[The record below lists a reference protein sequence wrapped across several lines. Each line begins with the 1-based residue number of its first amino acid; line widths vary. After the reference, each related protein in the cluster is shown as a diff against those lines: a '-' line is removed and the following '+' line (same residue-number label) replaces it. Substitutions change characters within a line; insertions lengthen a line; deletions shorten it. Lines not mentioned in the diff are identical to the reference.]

1 MENTLNIPLLK
12 GDDWRKALLE
22 QGTSFA
28 VANVNWPD
36 AFPAAPSCQGKV
48 GRTAQGL
55 AIHWAV
61 SGPDLRVQNLQ
72 DGGRIWEDSCCEWF
86 IQLTAASDDAGQAP
100 YINIECNAAGVLLAA
115 CGAGR
120 HDRRPLPQDLLS
132 QIVRVADVEGP
143 CNEIGGQ
150 WDWTLSLLVPY
161 TVLGLDANHLPAQ
174 LKGNI
179 YKCGDETAHP
189 HFLSWS
195 PVGTPTPDFHRP
207 EYFGT
212 FILQ

>member
-1 MENTLNIPLLK
+1 MEKTLTIPLLK
-12 GDDWRKALLE
+12 GEDWKQALLE
-22 QGTSFA
+22 QGTPFA
-28 VANVNWPD
+28 VDNINWPD
-36 AFPAAPSCQGKV
+36 AFPTAPSCQGKV
-48 GRTAQGL
+48 GRTDKGL

-72 DGGRIWEDSCCEWF
+72 DGGHIWEDSCCEWF
-86 IQLTAASDDAGQAP
+86 IQLPSEGQAAD
-100 YINIECNAAGVLLAA
+100 YINIECNAAGILLGAR
-115 CGAGR
+115 GAGR
-120 HDRRPLPQDLLS
+120 NDRCPLPQELLS
-132 QIVRVADVEGP
+132 QIIRVADVQGP
-143 CNEIGGQ
+143 CNEVGGS
-150 WDWTLSLLVPY
+150 WDWTLSLLIPY
-161 TVLGLDANHLPAQ
+161 TVLGLDANRLPAQ

>member
-1 MENTLNIPLLK
+1 MEKTLTIPLLK
-12 GDDWRKALLE
+12 GEDWKQTLLE
-22 QGTSFA
+22 QGTPFA
-28 VANVNWPD
+28 VDNVNWPD
-36 AFPAAPSCQGKV
+36 AFPTAPSCQGKV
-48 GRTAQGL
+48 GRTDKGL
-55 AIHWAV
+55 AIYWAV

-86 IQLTAASDDAGQAP
+86 IQLPSEGQLAD
-100 YINIECNAAGVLLAA
+100 YINIECNAAGILLGAR
-115 CGAGR
+115 GAGR
-120 HDRRPLPQDLLS
+120 NNRRPLPQELLS
-132 QIVRVADVEGP
+132 QIIRVADVQGP
-143 CNEIGGQ
+143 CNEVGGRRE
-150 WDWTLSLLVPY
+150 WTLSLLIPY
-161 TVLGLDANHLPAQ
+161 TVLGLDADRLPAQ

-195 PVGTPTPDFHRP
+195 PVGTPDPDFHRP